1 AADDAPGKNPAA
13 GNRLAVRVIP
23 RPLSADGEIA
33 SALRHLRATDPILAR
48 IIDAHDS
55 PTFQCLL
62 TPFHSLAR
70 SILYQQLAIK
80 AAASIYARFLA
91 LCGGEAGLRQIGVS
105 ERKASYLHDLARKY
119 HGGILSDATIVAMD
133 DKSLFSM
140 LTMVKGIGAWSVHM
154 FMMFCLHR
162 PDVLPV
168 GDLGVRKGCSCLICV
183 YFQKKLLI
191 CKLTAIIKLVTLI
204 SNIYN
209 NILKQGKI
217 RCQTYIQANKN
228 HERSIDEG
236 AMGVQRSSVT
246 LHRTCIAT
254 KHVAFSVSQRVD
266 SSGTPPPPHGM
277 GSPTASALSHLLCR
291 AACPSPHHT
300 EKSIGIPA
308 SSSSSSGYKPSLVR
322 GGSAFS
328 KPTLFPSTS
337 LVSPRGE
344 GDAGGAGVGSGCVG
358 RGGARNGNIL
368 GNTEALPPPTLES
381 TPRAIDRLPQSLGKN
396 ADQAAISNSSPGAAA
411 YISTKY
417 KECLRNHA
425 AALGGHVV
433 DGCGEFMPSGG
444 PDTPEELKCAAC
456 GCHRSFHRRETD
468 GSAGTAN
475 SYYHGTTRLPLLLPP
490 PHPQA
495 NPYHQQQFQLGG
507 FSSSPSAAVRG
518 TSGFVHFGGSNPSGS
533 GGTTTESSSE
543 ERLNTAT
550 PTPTTIPRKRFRTK
564 FTAEQKENMLAFA
577 ERVGWRFQRQDDAM
591 VEQFCAE
598 IGVRR

>member
-48 IIDAHDS
+48 VIDAHDS

-168 GDLGVRKGCSCLICV
+168 GDLGVRKGVQMLYGLDDVPRPSQMEQLCERKSKLI
-183 YFQKKLLI
+183 LNARRSLPI
-191 CKLTAIIKLVTLI
+191 HLNHLTPVVIVP
-204 SNIYN
+204 SD
-209 NILKQGKI
+209 
-217 RCQTYIQANKN
+217 R
-228 HERSIDEG
+228 HESHLDDFTH
-236 AMGVQRSSVT
+236 S
-246 LHRTCIAT
+246 
-254 KHVAFSVSQRVD
+254 SQRHLRLPVD
-266 SSGTPPPPHGM
+266 GIVARTGGLQCGGVSTTSSYREIRTPQWPARIHKPHSPPITTVHRKTTKGVR
-277 GSPTASALSHLLCR
+277 GSRGA
-291 AACPSPHHT
+291 
-300 EKSIGIPA
+300 IGIPA

-344 GDAGGAGVGSGCVG
+344 GDAGGAGVGSG
-358 RGGARNGNIL
+358 
-368 GNTEALPPPTLES
+368 
-381 TPRAIDRLPQSLGKN
+381 
-396 ADQAAISNSSPGAAA
+396 DQAAISNSSPGAAGVGLSADNSKPTTIAKTSTITAATSAA

-433 DGCGEFMPSGG
+433 DGCGEFMPSGD
-444 PDTPEELKCAAC
+444 PDSPEALKCAAC

-468 GSAGTAN
+468 GSTGTAN

-495 NPYHQQQFQLGG
+495 HNHHQQQFQLGG

>member
-1 AADDAPGKNPAA
+1 MEFRNPG
-13 GNRLAVRVIP
+13 
-23 RPLSADGEIA
+23 E
-33 SALRHLRATDPILAR
+33 
-48 IIDAHDS
+48 
-55 PTFQCLL
+55 
-62 TPFHSLAR
+62 
-70 SILYQQLAIK
+70 
-80 AAASIYARFLA
+80 
-91 LCGGEAGLRQIGVS
+91 
-105 ERKASYLHDLARKY
+105 
-119 HGGILSDATIVAMD
+119 
-133 DKSLFSM
+133 
-140 LTMVKGIGAWSVHM
+140 
-154 FMMFCLHR
+154 
-162 PDVLPV
+162 
-168 GDLGVRKGCSCLICV
+168 
-183 YFQKKLLI
+183 
-191 CKLTAIIKLVTLI
+191 
-204 SNIYN
+204 
-209 NILKQGKI
+209 
-217 RCQTYIQANKN
+217 
-228 HERSIDEG
+228 
-236 AMGVQRSSVT
+236 
-246 LHRTCIAT
+246 
-254 KHVAFSVSQRVD
+254 
-266 SSGTPPPPHGM
+266 
-277 GSPTASALSHLLCR
+277 
-291 AACPSPHHT
+291 
-300 EKSIGIPA
+300 IGIPA

-337 LVSPRGE
+337 FVSPRGE
-344 GDAGGAGVGSGCVG
+344 GDAGGAGVGSGGVG

-381 TPRAIDRLPQSLGKN
+381 TPTAIDRLPQSLGKN
-396 ADQAAISNSSPGAAA
+396 ADQAAISNSSPGAAGVGLSADNSKPTTIAKTSTITAATSAA

-433 DGCGEFMPSGG
+433 DGCGEFMPSGD
-444 PDTPEELKCAAC
+444 PDTPEALKCAAC

-495 NPYHQQQFQLGG
+495 HPHHQQQFQLGG

-518 TSGFVHFGGSNPSGS
+518 LSGFVHFGGSNPSGS

-598 IGVRR
+598 IGVRRQVLKVWMHNNKHTVVRKQQQLQPPPPEEQPVQQPQSAQRLQQ

>member
-48 IIDAHDS
+48 VIDAHDS

-168 GDLGVRKGCSCLICV
+168 GDLGVRKGVQMLYGLDDVPRPSQMDQLCERPIIFFCISMIIS
-183 YFQKKLLI
+183 FQ
-191 CKLTAIIKLVTLI
+191 
-204 SNIYN
+204 Y
-209 NILKQGKI
+209 I
-217 RCQTYIQANKN
+217 RYDDFSYTV
-228 HERSIDEG
+228 HGEERG
-236 AMGVQRSSVT
+236 RR
-246 LHRTCIAT
+246 LHTTRRERERRL
-254 KHVAFSVSQRVD
+254 VSQRTANPRHRALRVGVWLAWRVPR
-266 SSGTPPPPHGM
+266 SSSSSSILTRVLAIPQMPERERGENPGEIGM
-277 GSPTASALSHLLCR
+277 
-291 AACPSPHHT
+291 
-300 EKSIGIPA
+300 PA

-344 GDAGGAGVGSGCVG
+344 GDAGGAGVGSG
-358 RGGARNGNIL
+358 
-368 GNTEALPPPTLES
+368 
-381 TPRAIDRLPQSLGKN
+381 
-396 ADQAAISNSSPGAAA
+396 DQAAISNSSPGAAGVGLSADNSKPTTIAKTSTITAATGAA

-433 DGCGEFMPSGG
+433 DGCGEFMPSGD
-444 PDTPEELKCAAC
+444 PDTPDALKCAAC

-468 GSAGTAN
+468 GSAN

-495 NPYHQQQFQLGG
+495 HPHHQQQFQLGG